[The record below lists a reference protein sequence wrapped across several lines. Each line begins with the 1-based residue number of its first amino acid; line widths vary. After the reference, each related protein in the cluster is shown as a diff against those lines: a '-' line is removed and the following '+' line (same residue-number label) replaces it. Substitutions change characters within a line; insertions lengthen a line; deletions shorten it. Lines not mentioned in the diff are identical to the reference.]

1 MIWPQLLVQ
10 ENKRITYY
18 LHTQYLPWS
27 DADSIAVSLST
38 TPLYSSQNPFSF
50 PQILKVHLT
59 AKEKNHSRIFDWW
72 NCVKSEGKADH
83 GKWLRIYFLWSWQNI
98 DNIKF
103 ISLTIFVCSP
113 VASSTLT
120 LLCSHPQ
127 HLSPELSPNWDFCPH
142 EALTACP
149 LPHFWLP
156 PSTLSVDVTPLGTSY
171 KWNHTTL
178 DVSIFETF

>member
-10 ENKRITYY
+10 ENKQITYY

-27 DADSIAVSLST
+27 DPNSIAVSFIT

-59 AKEKNHSRIFDWW
+59 AKEKNHSRIFDWG
-72 NCVKSEGKADH
+72 NCVNSEGKADH
-83 GKWLRIYFLWSWQNI
+83 GKWLRIYFIWSWKNM

-103 ISLTIFVCSP
+103 TSLSIFVYSP

-127 HLSPELSPNWDFCPH
+127 HVSRTFPKLRLLSPWSTDCLSP
-142 EALTACP
+142 
-149 LPHFWLP
+149 
-156 PSTLSVDVTPLGTSY
+156 TPLLVPTIYSVCGHDSSRD
-171 KWNHTTL
+171 L
-178 DVSIFETF
+178 L